1 MANYSIKTD
10 LLKVKGAFV
19 TNIKGKTATK
29 RCLCIPIDDSG
40 LFLGKQGCYLNM
52 TAIEMQNPQFSDT
65 HCIKVSFDKEVYEKM
80 TEEEKRHSQSS
91 VGFIRWS
98 VNRSRCLSQAM
109 RPPKTT
115 TCRSKQ
121 RSSEQE
127 TQTGQGFTTLP
138 CLKPIYNPTKSR
150 SL

>member
-1 MANYSIKTD
+1 MANYSIKAD

-29 RCLCIPIDDSG
+29 RCLCIPIDNSG

-80 TEEEKRHSQSS
+80 TEEEKKAQPIIGGLHQMER
-91 VGFIRWS
+91 
-98 VNRSRCLSQAM
+98 
-109 RPPKTT
+109 
-115 TCRSKQ
+115 KQ
-121 RSSEQE
+121 EQMPV
-127 TQTGQGFTTLP
+127 TGYASTEDDDLP
-138 CLKPIYNPTKSR
+138 F
-150 SL
+150 

>member
-65 HCIKVSFDKEVYEKM
+65 HCIKVSYDKEVYEKM
-80 TEEEKRHSQSS
+80 TEEEKKAQPIIGGLHQLERKQEQMAVS
-91 VGFIRWS
+91 GY
-98 VNRSRCLSQAM
+98 M
-109 RPPKTT
+109 TPKD
-115 TCRSKQ
+115 
-121 RSSEQE
+121 ED
-127 TQTGQGFTTLP
+127 LP
-138 CLKPIYNPTKSR
+138 F
-150 SL
+150 